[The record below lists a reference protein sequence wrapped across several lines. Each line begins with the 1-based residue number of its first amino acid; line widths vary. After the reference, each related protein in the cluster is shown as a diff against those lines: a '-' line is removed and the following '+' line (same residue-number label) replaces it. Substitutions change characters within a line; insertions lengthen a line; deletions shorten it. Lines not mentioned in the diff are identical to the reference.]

1 MPASY
6 STNMRLKFPL
16 LAIALEVVIIVL
28 YGIFITYDDGA
39 DSKLASENTTSV
51 VHFYKIYPS
60 FQDVHVMIFVGF
72 GFLMTFLKRYGFSSV
87 GFNLLIAAFGLQWGT
102 LMQGWLH
109 HLDDDRKIKINI
121 FSLINAD
128 FSTATVL
135 ISFGAIL
142 GKTSPVQLLI
152 MTLLEI
158 TIFAVNEHLVTGI
171 LRVKDVGAS
180 MTIHAFGA
188 YFGLA
193 VSRVLYRPGLK
204 GGHENEGSVYHS
216 DLFAMIG
223 TLFLWMFWPSFN
235 SAIVESPN
243 GQYRAIINT
252 YYSLAACVLTAY
264 AFSSLVDKKGK
275 LDMVHIQNATLAGG
289 VAAGTS
295 ADMMIYPYG
304 GLLIGFIAGIIST
317 VGFKYLTPIFA
328 SKLNIH
334 DTCGVHN
341 LHGMPGI
348 IGGLAGIIG
357 AALASKNLYGNGL
370 YLTFPEMKTRTAIEQ
385 AGYQAAGLGVTLAV
399 ALIGGIITG
408 FILRIPFWGQ
418 PSDQN
423 CFDDQIYWEVP
434 DGENEHDELIS
445 SEPGRHKTNAEE

>member
-6 STNMRLKFPL
+6 STNMRLKFPI
-16 LAIALEVVIIVL
+16 LAITLEAVIIIL
-28 YGIFITYDDGA
+28 FGIFITYDDGA
-39 DSKLASENTTSV
+39 DAGLAFKNTTKPDL
-51 VHFYKIYPS
+51 FYKIYPS

-109 HLDDDRKIKINI
+109 HLVNGKIKVNI

-152 MTLLEI
+152 MTLFEI

-171 LRVKDVGAS
+171 LQAKDVGAS

-193 VSRVLYRPGLK
+193 VSRVLYRPGLQNDN
-204 GGHENEGSVYHS
+204 ENEGSVYHS

-235 SAIVESPN
+235 SAIVESPD

-264 AFSSLVDKKGK
+264 ALSSLLDKKGK

-289 VAAGTS
+289 VAAGTA

-357 AALASKNLYGNGL
+357 AAMASKNVYGDGL
-370 YLTFPEMKTRTAIEQ
+370 LSTFPQLKTRTAIGQ
-385 AGYQAAGLGVTLAV
+385 AGYQAAGLGATLAV
-399 ALIGGIITG
+399 ALIGGTITG

-418 PSDQN
+418 PPDQN

-434 DGENEHDELIS
+434 NGENEHEDLLS
-445 SEPGRHKTNAEE
+445 SEHGKHKTNAEA

>member
-6 STNMRLKFPL
+6 STNMRFKFPA
-16 LAIALEVVIIVL
+16 LALIVEAVIIIL
-28 YGIFITYDDGA
+28 YAFFITYDDGA
-39 DSKLASENTTSV
+39 NSRLAWNDTTDP
-51 VHFYKIYPS
+51 FYKIYPS

-109 HLDDDRKIKINI
+109 NFKDGVIKVNI

-128 FSTATVL
+128 FSTAVVL
-135 ISFGAIL
+135 ISFGAVL
-142 GKTSPVQLLI
+142 GKTSPIQLLI

-158 TIFAVNEHLVTGI
+158 TIFACNEHLVTGI
-171 LRVKDVGAS
+171 LKVKDVGAS

-193 VSRVLYRPGLK
+193 VTRVLYRPGLQD
-204 GGHENEGSVYHS
+204 GHENEGSVYHS

-235 SAIVESPN
+235 SAIVDNSD

-264 AFSSLVDKKGK
+264 ALSSLLDKKGK

-295 ADMMIYPYG
+295 ADMMIYPFG
-304 GLLIGFIAGIIST
+304 SLLIGFIAGIIST
-317 VGFKYLTPIFA
+317 VGFKYLTPILA

-348 IGGLAGIIG
+348 LGGLAGII
-357 AALASKNLYGNGL
+357 AAAMASQQLYGNGL
-370 YLTFPEMKTRTAIEQ
+370 VLTFPEKRTPIVQ
-385 AGYQAAGLGVTLAV
+385 AGYQAAGLGASLAV

-418 PSDQN
+418 PPDQN
-423 CFDDQIYWEVP
+423 CFDDQIYWEV
-434 DGENEHDELIS
+434 
-445 SEPGRHKTNAEE
+445 